1 MLVIMNSLDVSP
13 TKLIE
18 RFLTLLVPFNHQI
31 HAELWLKQKAML
43 FLVFSMEVNA
53 SPVRLASPMIG
64 MAGGLKQTARTH
76 LAALG
81 PIWYTRRRV
90 QFQLMVNGS
99 TKVAS
104 MIIQPELS
112 PIYFLRR
119 YLRLMLASNLLSKEI
134 LIHSHCNTGVSVG
147 LETIPL
153 TTC

>member
-1 MLVIMNSLDVSP
+1 MLVTTNSLDVSP

-31 HAELWLKQKAML
+31 HAELWLKQTAML

-53 SPVRLASPMIG
+53 SLVRLASPMIG

-104 MIIQPELS
+104 MIMEPELS

-119 YLRLMLASNLLSKEI
+119 YHRSMLARNLLSKEI

-153 TTC
+153 TTG